1 MFARATFGTIGD
13 DKYTTHKLNA
23 ARAGLDF
30 SAFHFGDPTKSV
42 ASQLA
47 ACLSVTQGVQKV
59 ALDIEAGNMSLTNG
73 AAFIGGLRSAGKIAG
88 LYHSLSGYPWDLGQD
103 FDWLA
108 YWGSATPPGPWEFW
122 QYRGSP
128 LDLDYF
134 RGTRAD
140 LDTFTH
146 GSYIAPDT
154 STGAAMTIPVSMDG
168 PFDINLTVGDQLFD
182 QNFQPAVKC
191 TLAQTVRGY
200 FTTGTGFYS
209 ISAIITADQR
219 PQMLFVKIVDVTG
232 SPTAPDCATATA
244 PLTAQVASLTTML
257 DTTQAVLAKERA
269 ALDRAQALAVQ
280 ITQI

>member
-154 STGAAMTIPVSMDG
+154 STGAPMTIPVSMSG
-168 PFDINLTVGDQLFD
+168 PYDIKLTVGDQLYD
-182 QNFQPAVKC
+182 QNFQPAAKC

-200 FTTGTGFYS
+200 FTTGTGYYS
-209 ISAIITADQR
+209 ISAVITADQK
-219 PQMLFVKIVDVTG
+219 PQMLFVKIADVTG
-232 SPTAPDCATATA
+232 SLTAPDWTAIA
-244 PLTAQVASLTTML
+244 PVQHEL
-257 DTTQAVLAKERA
+257 DLANGRIRQAVTNLGGT
-269 ALDRAQALAVQ
+269 
-280 ITQI
+280 IS